1 MSITIVVS
9 SMLSV
14 VILLF
19 FNPTSSTDI
28 YTLSYT
34 TLFRSFRSAARDRQA
49 PSKRC
54 RGVAAFRVPPA
65 TRADSLL
72 LASLRGDVVHD
83 VIRACWISTHS
94 RGYVIQTQVIP
105 GSPRDVVIRAG
116 AVATHAEGA
125 DQDVGAVVYSESAS
139 EDIHTT
145 DTMSHHGVTAGAKVR
160 CRTKVSHRGV
170 HRIAVLQ
177 AVKAAARLDCRV
189 QVGRG

>member
-34 TLFRSFRSAARDRQA
+34 TLFRSFHSAARDRQA

-72 LASLRGDVVHD
+72 LASLRGDVVRSEEHTSELQSPMYL
-83 VIRACWISTHS
+83 VCRLLLEKKKKPKNTI
-94 RGYVIQTQVIP
+94 TQ
-105 GSPRDVVIRAG
+105 GNAG
-116 AVATHAEGA
+116 K
-125 DQDVGAVVYSESAS
+125 SNW
-139 EDIHTT
+139 
-145 DTMSHHGVTAGAKVR
+145 
-160 CRTKVSHRGV
+160 
-170 HRIAVLQ
+170 
-177 AVKAAARLDCRV
+177 
-189 QVGRG
+189 

>member
-1 MSITIVVS
+1 PMPQPYRQADNHRPTTRNPRGTCATVS
-9 SMLSV
+9 RPARGPRSRAAPFLRSRK
-14 VILLF
+14 
-19 FNPTSSTDI
+19 PT
-28 YTLSYT
+28 
-34 TLFRSFRSAARDRQA
+34 FRSAARDRQA

-116 AVATHAEGA
+116 AVATHADGA
-125 DQDVGAVVYSESAS
+125 DQDVGAVV
-139 EDIHTT
+139 
-145 DTMSHHGVTAGAKVR
+145 
-160 CRTKVSHRGV
+160 
-170 HRIAVLQ
+170 
-177 AVKAAARLDCRV
+177 
-189 QVGRG
+189 

>member
-1 MSITIVVS
+1 PRSRADP
-9 SMLSV
+9 
-14 VILLF
+14 LLRSRT
-19 FNPTSSTDI
+19 PT
-28 YTLSYT
+28 
-34 TLFRSFRSAARDRQA
+34 FRSAARDRQA

-116 AVATHAEGA
+116 AVAT
-125 DQDVGAVVYSESAS
+125 QDRKSTRLNSSHSQISYAVF
-139 EDIHTT
+139 
-145 DTMSHHGVTAGAKVR
+145 
-160 CRTKVSHRGV
+160 C
-170 HRIAVLQ
+170 L
-177 AVKAAARLDCRV
+177 
-189 QVGRG
+189 